1 MHHGLELRAMA
12 NNAAGLGMNRLTC
25 WFWSLVLTRSSGKT
39 QVTPMMPAM
48 PPLMI
53 LGRRANWGTAET
65 VAGYV
70 FVEAAIFHLCLILA
84 LTFSMM
90 LDSGHVEHD

>member
-1 MHHGLELRAMA
+1 MHGLDLRTLA

-70 FVEAAIFHLCLILA
+70 FVEAAIFHHCLILV
-84 LTFSMM
+84 LTFSVM